1 MAKYK
6 ILYKLMHANG
16 ALADECWD
24 EPLTFEVGDGQLD
37 PCLERCIKEAEID
50 KLQTFL
56 LTADEA
62 FGTVHDDAFQVMKRV
77 DFPVD
82 MDIEQHGV
90 IEFETPAGEAYAGC
104 VDKIQGDDI
113 TINFNHPLAGC
124 DVSFQVKVLEKL

>member
-16 ALADECWD
+16 TLADECWD
-24 EPLTFEVGDGQLD
+24 EPLVFEVGDSQLD
-37 PCLERCIKEAEID
+37 PCLEACVQTAKID

-56 LTADEA
+56 LTANEA
-62 FGTVHDDAFQVMKRV
+62 FGAVDVAAFQVMKRA
-77 DFPVD
+77 DFPAE
-82 MDIEQHGV
+82 MPIEPDSI
-90 IEFETPAGEAYAGC
+90 IEFKTPTGEAYAGC
-104 VDKIQGDDI
+104 VDKIENENI